1 MPRTAFRSVSPAP
14 ALDPLSSANR
24 WKKQNAAIIGRSV
37 RWHAAPT
44 NGAGYEEN
52 DELTEHEKTL
62 VGVLGALGLAI
73 VIITAVY
80 TSF

>member
-1 MPRTAFRSVSPAP
+1 M
-14 ALDPLSSANR
+14 N
-24 WKKQNAAIIGRSV
+24 W
-37 RWHAAPT
+37 
-44 NGAGYEEN
+44 
-52 DELTEHEKTL
+52 TEHEKTL